1 MKLHPS
7 QLRYEIWAVFDTWDK
22 QFVFA
27 GVGRP
32 SEYELQQKHLSYVR
46 VTELTNDAPI
56 LPIPKR
62 GSVWRSVLVGD
73 VWITPSSELYEDA
86 CKGNTAKVL
95 AALRILEQKNKDL
108 ITHYDRALSKENT

>member
-7 QLRYEIWAVFDTWDK
+7 QLREEIWAVFDTWDK
-22 QFVFA
+22 QFIFA
-27 GVGRP
+27 RVGRP
-32 SEYELQQKHLSYVR
+32 SEYESRQKHHSYVR

-62 GSVWRSVLVGD
+62 GPVWRSVLVGD

-95 AALRILEQKNKDL
+95 AALRAIEAK
-108 ITHYDRALSKENT
+108 SKELNT